1 MNLNPCEHLVC
12 SQGFRFSDRLKQ
24 TAPQTLRRFF
34 KYFKYIVIKKV
45 LSVKKSGLDL
55 SLSDNIINN
64 EFSFAFCVVFR
75 KISVEFSSF
84 LCYTAIKF

>member
-12 SQGFRFSDRLKQ
+12 SQGFRFSDRLTQ
-24 TAPQTLRRFF
+24 NAPQTLRRFLIF
-34 KYFKYIVIKKV
+34 QMYCNKK
-45 LSVKKSGLDL
+45 SIISQKSGLDF

-64 EFSFAFCVVFR
+64 EFSFVFCVVFR
-75 KISVEFSSF
+75 KISVEFSSC